1 MNKENVENVRVTRAR
16 ARAMKASSTKDG
28 GVVGLRDVTNTS
40 TKSSHKNKRIHT
52 SNFENEACKKRK
64 TKVASEEN
72 VSLPALTT
80 KENVQSELAED
91 SSTLTTTM
99 KDSLQLQVPPHL
111 VFPMLSMQ
119 ASVNSPVEDINLIC
133 EKLRTS
139 VGFGIVDIDSEA
151 KDSPVWTSY
160 APDIYYNI
168 HVKEC
173 EKRPLANYMEKVQQ
187 DITPT
192 MRGILVDWLVEV
204 SDEYK
209 LVPDTLY
216 LTVNLID
223 RFLSCRVITRQRLQL
238 LGVTCMLISSKYE
251 EISAPPLEE
260 FVTITDNTY
269 SKKEILKMEKEVLNV
284 LQFQLSVPTIK
295 TFLRRFIHAAQSS
308 YKVAYPE
315 LEFMANYLAELALVE
330 YSLLQY
336 RPSKIAAS
344 AVFLARWTL
353 GQSEH
358 PWNPTLE
365 HYTNYKTSEL
375 KTTVLILHDL
385 QRNTKGCDG
394 VREKYQQDKFKSVA
408 NFSPKPVE
416 PLF

>member
-16 ARAMKASSTKDG
+16 ARAMKATSTT
-28 GVVGLRDVTNTS
+28 VIGLRDVTNIS
-40 TKSSHKNKRIHT
+40 TKSSHNNKRIHT
-52 SNFENEACKKRK
+52 SNLQNEGCKKRK
-64 TKVASEEN
+64 TKAASEEN
-72 VSLPALTT
+72 ASLQVLTT
-80 KENVQSELAED
+80 KENVQKELAKD
-91 SSTLTTTM
+91 SSTTTM
-99 KDSLQLQVPPHL
+99 KDSLQQQVQPYMI
-111 VFPMLSMQ
+111 VTMFSMQ
-119 ASVNSPVEDINLIC
+119 NSVNSPIEDINLIC

-139 VGFGIVDIDSEA
+139 VGFGIVDIDLEA

-160 APDIYYNI
+160 APDIYYNV
-168 HVKEC
+168 HVREC

-187 DITPT
+187 DITPI

-251 EISAPPLEE
+251 EISAPGLED

-269 SKKEILKMEKEVLNV
+269 SKKEMLKMEKEVLNV
-284 LQFQLSVPTIK
+284 LHFQLSVPTIK
-295 TFLRRFIHAAQSS
+295 TFLRRFVQAAQSS

-330 YSLLQY
+330 YSFLLFQ
-336 RPSKIAAS
+336 PSKIAAS

-365 HYTNYKTSEL
+365 HYTNYKASEL
-375 KTTVLILHDL
+375 KTTVLALLDL
-385 QRNTKGCDG
+385 QRNTKSCGLNG
-394 VREKYQQDKFKSVA
+394 VRDKYKQDKFKSVA